1 MVNTWLAN
9 RTRTITSPQ
18 HPTLELPLGTY
29 FMREEAFPLL
39 RFLAFFFTSALPF
52 LDFQTSERAQKLGL
66 DQLDS
71 TKNMG

>member
-1 MVNTWLAN
+1 
-9 RTRTITSPQ
+9 
-18 HPTLELPLGTY
+18 
-29 FMREEAFPLL
+29 MREEAFPLF

-71 TKNMG
+71 TKNMGYISNIPALS